1 MKVIAAVVVM
11 FPLALPLAARAE
23 VLGTIET
30 GQDDGSRSVVEI
42 LDEPQ
47 SVGKCDGAYAA
58 AAYVAERDFSLP
70 AGKGCWKLLGSAEM
84 LKLEIVLS
92 ATGEHVVSGVPLNKV
107 RFREDGQRA
116 FEELSGELEN
126 SGPPMPLQSID

>member
-11 FPLALPLAARAE
+11 FPLALPFAARAE

-58 AAYVAERDFSLP
+58 AAYVAERDFSLA

>member
-11 FPLALPLAARAE
+11 FPLALPFAARAE